1 MSKKIALIGIMVEDN
16 KVFQDVNNILHE
28 YSNII
33 IGRMGIPYR
42 EGKINIISLVVDG
55 ESDDINSLSGKLG
68 MVDGISAKVMYSKKD
83 YN

>member
-1 MSKKIALIGIMVEDN
+1 MPKKIALIGIIIEDN

-42 EGKINIISLVVDG
+42 ESKINIISLVVDG
-55 ESDDINSLSGKLG
+55 ESDEINSLSGKLG
-68 MVDGISAKVMYSKKD
+68 MVDGISAKVMYSKKE

>member
-1 MSKKIALIGIMVEDN
+1 MPKKIALIGIIIEDN

-42 EGKINIISLVVDG
+42 ESKINIISLVVDG
-55 ESDDINSLSGKLG
+55 ESDEINSLSGKLG
-68 MVDGISAKVMYSKKD
+68 MVDGISAKVMYLKQ
-83 YN
+83 

>member
-1 MSKKIALIGIMVEDN
+1 MPKKIALIGIIIEDN

-42 EGKINIISLVVDG
+42 ESKINIISLVVDG
-55 ESDDINSLSGKLG
+55 ESDEINSLSGKLG